1 MDDGTV
7 VSYVLAQVAIA
18 RWCLDGAT
26 ASHDERAHHN
36 LHRARQ
42 AYEIVEEM
50 LPHLTAGGEQH
61 QQLQEEVSAL
71 RSRLQAVGEF
81 V

>member
-1 MDDGTV
+1 
-7 VSYVLAQVAIA
+7 
-18 RWCLDGAT
+18 
-26 ASHDERAHHN
+26 
-36 LHRARQ
+36 
-42 AYEIVEEM
+42 M

-61 QQLQEEVSAL
+61 QQVQEEVSAL